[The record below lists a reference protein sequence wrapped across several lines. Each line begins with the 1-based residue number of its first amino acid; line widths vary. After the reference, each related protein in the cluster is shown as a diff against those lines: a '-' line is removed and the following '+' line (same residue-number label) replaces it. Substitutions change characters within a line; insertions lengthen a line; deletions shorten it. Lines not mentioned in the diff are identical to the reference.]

1 MATRTPLETQE
12 KRPSTA
18 LLVLG
23 QCADP
28 LAHGLDQ
35 RNDKRIHHG
44 EIAQSFVHLRCAWH
58 IRGTDGENRDRNDH
72 SIDQVSCKIKKTTT
86 KGLYSVL

>member
-1 MATRTPLETQE
+1 MRCILRSLLATRTPLETQE

-23 QCADP
+23 QCAADP

-35 RNDKRIHHG
+35 RNDERIPHD
-44 EIAQSFVHLRCAWH
+44 EIAQSFRHPGCQA
-58 IRGTDGENRDRNDH
+58 
-72 SIDQVSCKIKKTTT
+72 
-86 KGLYSVL
+86 

>member
-1 MATRTPLETQE
+1 MRCILRSPLATRTPLETQE

-28 LAHGLDQ
+28 LAHSLDQ
-35 RNDKRIHHG
+35 RNDKRISRG
-44 EIAQSFVHLRCAWH
+44 GIAQLFRYPDCQA
-58 IRGTDGENRDRNDH
+58 
-72 SIDQVSCKIKKTTT
+72 
-86 KGLYSVL
+86 